1 MVNAISMTEESDVI
15 LCTTD
20 FKIRKKLNYKEM
32 NIEEENSEIIFG
44 FKNRDEKILDKILQ
58 FAKEDCYKAGFQLA
72 SLRIEKYLKELRK
85 TDDFEVIYGLLNLGR
100 NEDLDRFI
108 KYENKD
114 VLCKISNI
122 GRPKDLDVLINC
134 VDVNVVN
141 NVLKNRRKKD
151 INKYIENP
159 LFTGLIINV
168 EFDWFLDEIM
178 NNSKIE
184 KTLYVF
190 EKLIKIGRKKDLDEI
205 IKIEKIP
212 LYLFQLIANV
222 GFDEHLDYIS
232 KYIENEN
239 VLKTVL
245 QFHRKCD
252 YDRIKARG
260 YKIDDDVCDKNLL
273 W

>member
-1 MVNAISMTEESDVI
+1 M
-15 LCTTD
+15 
-20 FKIRKKLNYKEM
+20 K
-32 NIEEENSEIIFG
+32 
-44 FKNRDEKILDKILQ
+44 
-58 FAKEDCYKAGFQLA
+58 
-72 SLRIEKYLKELRK
+72 
-85 TDDFEVIYGLLNLGR
+85 
-100 NEDLDRFI
+100 
-108 KYENKD
+108 
-114 VLCKISNI
+114 
-122 GRPKDLDVLINC
+122 
-134 VDVNVVN
+134 
-141 NVLKNRRKKD
+141 
-151 INKYIENP
+151 
-159 LFTGLIINV
+159 
-168 EFDWFLDEIM
+168 
-178 NNSKIE
+178 

-260 YKIDDDVCDKNLL
+260 YEIDDDVCNKNLL